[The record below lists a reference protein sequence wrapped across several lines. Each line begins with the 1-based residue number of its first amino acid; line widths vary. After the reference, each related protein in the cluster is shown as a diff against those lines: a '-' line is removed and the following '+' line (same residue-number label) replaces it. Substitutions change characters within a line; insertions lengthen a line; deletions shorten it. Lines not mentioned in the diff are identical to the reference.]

1 MCGNIWLRK
10 DVNCKGHGE
19 AIVPH
24 LVEFQANDRS
34 GLVIQFYD
42 YDRGLVHTYRDP
54 SIEFKCN
61 ITIQDAPKQTTVW
74 SVIGV
79 DVDNWWH
86 EYAPGM
92 DCMRNFVPGP
102 CYDPSAQVNVL
113 CTGRQVD
120 DAMCSY
126 LFDVAKARQQNS
138 NAVIFIDETVEL
150 SQSVGHLRMILHLVP
165 LSFAKNP
172 GLPKITTWRQR
183 RRRLPQNTRELD
195 NQYGVN
201 AIMLLQPFFAE
212 ETSPIK
218 HLRQYG
224 CLRVGEARLNE

>member
-1 MCGNIWLRK
+1 MIE
-10 DVNCKGHGE
+10 DVWEHMAQKRRELQGHGE

-61 ITIQDAPKQTTVW
+61 ITIQDAPKHTTVW

-138 NAVIFIDETVEL
+138 NAVIFI
-150 SQSVGHLRMILHLVP
+150 G
-165 LSFAKNP
+165 A
-172 GLPKITTWRQR
+172 
-183 RRRLPQNTRELD
+183 
-195 NQYGVN
+195 GV
-201 AIMLLQPFFAE
+201 LGR
-212 ETSPIK
+212 SS
-218 HLRQYG
+218 G
-224 CLRVGEARLNE
+224 